1 MNRTSFVELM
11 RQLAPLELAEA
22 WDNVGVLI
30 DRGTRDEVRR
40 VLLTID
46 LTAGVLQEAID
57 NEVDVIVAYHPPIF
71 SGIKRVVPS
80 DPKGRLLGELLAR
93 DILVYSPHTALDSVP
108 GGVNDWLADAF
119 EAATRRPITLFPG
132 AAAPQSPGPNTSLAG
147 QGRILELVA
156 PIDLDSAVAAVKRH
170 LGLAMVRRSAG
181 VERTPGVAN
190 PIRTVAVCAGA
201 GGGLLA
207 KCRADLLVTGEMRH
221 HDVLDLQQL
230 GTSVILTDHT
240 NCERGYLPTL
250 RNRIAE
256 ATSELELLVS
266 ERDADPLQAT

>member
-1 MNRTSFVELM
+1 MKTTSFVELM
-11 RQLAPLELAEA
+11 QSLAPLELAES
-22 WDNVGVLI
+22 WDNVGVLVN
-30 DRGTRDEVRR
+30 RGTRLDVRR

-46 LTAGVLQEAID
+46 LTEDVLSEAITYD
-57 NEVDVIVAYHPPIF
+57 VDAIVAYHPPIF
-71 SGIKRVVPS
+71 GGVKRIVPT

-93 DILVYSPHTALDSVP
+93 DILVYSPHTALDSVT

-119 EAATRRPITLFPG
+119 DTTTRRPITPQPG
-132 AAAPQSPGPNTSLAG
+132 GAPLEPAAPNTSAAG
-147 QGRILELVA
+147 QGRIVELTA
-156 PIDLDSAVAAVKRH
+156 PIHLDTAVARVKSH
-170 LGLAMVRRSAG
+170 LGLGMVRRSVG

-190 PIRTVAVCAGA
+190 SIRSVAVCAGA

-240 NCERGYLPTL
+240 NCERGYLPVLRERIGTATL
-250 RNRIAE
+250 DVE
-256 ATSELELLVS
+256 VFVS
-266 ERDADPLQAT
+266 TRDADPLQGV